1 MIYDIAIIGAGITG
15 ANLAYELSRY
25 DLNILWLEKENDVSL
40 GATRA
45 NSAII
50 HAGYDPV
57 PGSLMA
63 ELNLKGSRKYPEL
76 CRKLNAYY
84 ERVGSLVLAFNDQD
98 KHAIEALFERGVK
111 NGVEGLQILN
121 RSETIEQEPTV
132 NPDVV
137 ASLYAPSAAIVLPWD
152 ICLALAEV
160 AVREGVT
167 LKLNAEV
174 TNIQEDE
181 QGDHWTIKTQ
191 EGEYSTRYIANAA
204 GHGAEIIHNMVAEPA
219 FTLVPTRGE
228 YYLLDHAVEPKPR
241 RVLFQSPSPITKGVL
256 VTPTVHGNTLIGPN
270 AERIADGENTES
282 SVLGLSEV
290 AQKARKSVQNLRFR
304 ENIRNFS
311 GVRAN
316 QLIDEFHLDWAA
328 PRFFDLAAIKSPG
341 LASGPAIAD
350 YAIEQFAKAGLELQA
365 KEIWDGT
372 REVIHFADLSEEE
385 QADLIEQNPSYGR
398 VICRCQTITEG
409 EILES
414 FQSPIPP
421 QSIDAV
427 KRRTGAGLGRCQ
439 GGFCG
444 PRVHEL
450 MRKHL
455 GLKAEDV
462 LQDRRG
468 SYVVLGVNRSESS
481 ESEDQVEA

>member
-45 NSAII
+45 NSAIV
-50 HAGYDPV
+50 HAGYDPI

-63 ELNLKGSRKYPEL
+63 KLNLEGSKKYPDL
-76 CRKLNAYY
+76 CKRLDAYY
-84 ERVGSLVLAFNDQD
+84 DQVGSLVLAFNDED
-98 KHAIEALFERGVK
+98 KHAIEALYERGLE
-111 NGVEGLQILN
+111 NGVEGLEILD
-121 RSETIEQEPTV
+121 RKATIEQEPTV

-160 AVREGVT
+160 AVREGVD
-167 LKLNAEV
+167 LKLNTEV
-174 TNIQEDE
+174 MDVQEDE
-181 QGDHWTIKTQ
+181 LGEHWVIQTS
-191 EGEYSTRYIANAA
+191 EGEFQARYIANAA
-204 GHGAEIIHNMVAEPA
+204 GQGAEKLHNMVAEPA
-219 FTLVPTRGE
+219 FTIVPTRGE
-228 YYLLDHAVEPKPR
+228 YYLLDHAAEPKPR
-241 RVLFQSPSPITKGVL
+241 RVLFQSPSPIGKGVL

-270 AERIADGENTES
+270 AEVIEDGENTGS

-290 AQKARKSVQNLRFR
+290 AQKARRSVQNLRFR

-316 QLIDEFHLDWAA
+316 QLIDDFHLAWAT
-328 PRFFDLAAIKSPG
+328 PRFYDLAAIKSPG

-350 YAIEQFAKAGLELQA
+350 YVIEQFAEAGMDLKA
-365 KEIWDGT
+365 KEDWDGT
-372 REVIHFADLSEEE
+372 RKVIHFAELSEDE
-385 QADLIEQNPSYGR
+385 QAELIRQDPSYGR

-409 EILES
+409 EILAS
-414 FQSPIPP
+414 FDSPIPP

-455 GLKAEDV
+455 GLKAEEV

-468 SYVVLGVNRSESS
+468 SYVVLGENRA
-481 ESEDQVEA
+481 ESEDSFEA

>member
-25 DLNILWLEKENDVSL
+25 DLNVLWLEKENDVSL

-50 HAGYDPV
+50 HAGYDPI

-63 ELNLKGSRKYPEL
+63 ELNVKGSKKYPGL
-76 CRKLNAYY
+76 CKKLNAYY
-84 ERVGSLVLAFNDQD
+84 EQVGSLVLAFNDQD
-98 KHAIEALFERGVK
+98 KHVIERLYERGLE
-111 NGVEGLQILN
+111 NGVEGLQLLN

-137 ASLYAPSAAIVLPWD
+137 ASLYAPTAAIILPWD
-152 ICLALAEV
+152 MCLALAEV
-160 AVREGVT
+160 AVREGVD

-174 TNIQEDE
+174 TRVTDDE
-181 QGDHWTIKTQ
+181 PWTIETT
-191 EGEYSTRYIANAA
+191 EGTFRARYIANAA
-204 GHGAEIIHNMVAEPA
+204 GQGAEKLHNMVAEPA
-219 FTLVPTRGE
+219 FTIVPTRGE
-228 YYLLDHAVEPKPR
+228 YYLLDEAADPKPR
-241 RVLFQSPSPITKGVL
+241 RILFQSPVPMGKGVL

-270 AERIADGENTES
+270 AEVIEDGENTES
-282 SVLGLSEV
+282 TVFGLSEV
-290 AQKARKSVQNLRFR
+290 AQKARRSILNLRYR
-304 ENIRNFS
+304 ENIRHFS

-316 QLIDEFHLDWAA
+316 QLIDDFHLDWAT
-328 PRFFDLAAIKSPG
+328 PTFYDVAAIKSPG
-341 LASGPAIAD
+341 LASSPAIAD
-350 YAIEQFAKAGLELQA
+350 YVVEQFAQAGVDLQV
-365 KEIWDGT
+365 KEDWDGS
-372 REVIHFADLSEEE
+372 RDVIHFVELSEEE
-385 QADLIEQNPSYGR
+385 QADLIEKNPAYGR

-409 EILES
+409 EILAS
-414 FQSPIPP
+414 FESPIPP

-455 GLKAEDV
+455 GMKAEDV

-468 SYVVLGVNRSESS
+468 SQVVLGENRA
-481 ESEDQVEA
+481 ESEDEVEA

>member
-25 DLNILWLEKENDVSL
+25 DLSVLWLEKENDVSL

-50 HAGYDPV
+50 HAGYDPI

-63 ELNLKGSRKYPEL
+63 ELNLKGSKKYPGL
-76 CRKLNAYY
+76 CKKVGAYY
-84 ERVGSLVLAFNDQD
+84 EQVGSLVLAFNDED
-98 KHAIEALFERGVK
+98 KHVIEALYERGLE
-111 NGVEGLQILN
+111 NGVEGLEILN
-121 RSETIEQEPTV
+121 RRETIEQEPTV

-137 ASLYAPSAAIVLPWD
+137 ASLYAPTAAIILPWD
-152 ICLALAEV
+152 MCLALAEI
-160 AVREGVT
+160 AVREGVD
-167 LKLNAEV
+167 LRLNAEV
-174 TNIQEDE
+174 TQIR
-181 QGDHWTIKTQ
+181 
-191 EGEYSTRYIANAA
+191 EGEHWAIETTEGEFKARYIANAA
-204 GHGAEIIHNMVAEPA
+204 GQGTEKLHNMVAEPA
-219 FTLVPTRGE
+219 FTIVPTRGE
-228 YYLLDHAVEPKPR
+228 YYLLDHAAEPKPR
-241 RVLFQSPSPITKGVL
+241 RVLFQSPVPMGKGVL

-270 AERIADGENTES
+270 AEVIDDGENTES
-282 SVLGLSEV
+282 TVFGLSEV
-290 AQKARKSVQNLRFR
+290 AQKARRSVLNLRFR

-311 GVRAN
+311 GVRSN
-316 QLIDEFHLDWAA
+316 QLVDDFYLDWAT
-328 PRFFDLAAIKSPG
+328 PTFYDLAAIKSPG
-341 LASGPAIAD
+341 LASSPAIAD
-350 YAIEQFAKAGLELQA
+350 YVIEQFADVGLEL
-365 KEIWDGT
+365 KRKDDWDGT
-372 REVIHFADLSEEE
+372 REVIHFAELTEDE
-385 QADLIEQNPSYGR
+385 QAELIEKDPGYGR

-409 EILES
+409 EILAS
-414 FQSPIPP
+414 FRSPIPP

-455 GLKAEDV
+455 GLKAEEV

-468 SYVVLGVNRSESS
+468 SHVVIGENRA
-481 ESEDQVEA
+481 ESEAELEA